1 MCTDSSVAERTIAT
15 ACFMRTKSPSARE
28 PECYAVIL
36 AMIWFFDRDGERLRY
51 EISRGRADGG
61 YRVVIT
67 RPDGTE
73 SIEEVKEP
81 TELIERSVQLMNALR
96 GDGWRVA

>member
-1 MCTDSSVAERTIAT
+1 VLRFD
-15 ACFMRTKSPSARE
+15 F
-28 PECYAVIL
+28 
-36 AMIWFFDRDGERLRY
+36 MIWFFDRDGERLRY

-61 YRVVIT
+61 YRVSIT

-73 SIEEVKEP
+73 LIEEVKEP

-96 GDGWRVA
+96 GDGWKVA

>member
-1 MCTDSSVAERTIAT
+1 
-15 ACFMRTKSPSARE
+15 
-28 PECYAVIL
+28 
-36 AMIWFFDRDGERLRY
+36 MIWVFARNGERLRY
-51 EISRGRADGG
+51 EITRGRAAGG

-81 TELIERSVQLMNALR
+81 TELIERSARLMNTLR
-96 GDGWRVA
+96 GDGWKVA